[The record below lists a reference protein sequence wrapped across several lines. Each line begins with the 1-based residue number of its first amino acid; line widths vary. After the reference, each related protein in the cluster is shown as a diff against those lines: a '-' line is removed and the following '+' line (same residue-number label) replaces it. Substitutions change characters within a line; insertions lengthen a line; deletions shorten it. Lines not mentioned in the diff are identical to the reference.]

1 MEIKHPELK
10 MSDIKVR
17 KAKVDSAGNLFYV
30 LEEHK
35 IPTLLLQ
42 DDDKSSENES
52 DGLARK
58 KPS

>member
-17 KAKVDSAGNLFYV
+17 KTKVNSAGNLFYV

-42 DDDKSSENES
+42 EDDEVSENEP
-52 DGLARK
+52 DD
-58 KPS
+58 